1 MARFAP
7 ALLAVFAVAVIAAAL
22 LFTGG
27 PEQARI
33 DARDGERLRDLT
45 RLSES
50 LTCDDRDITLPET
63 LAALPE
69 RFCGNYIPER
79 VTTFDDGDYYA
90 FERLSDTQYRI
101 CAGFEDM
108 ERLEAYSDIPR
119 RFDPDTGCITG
130 DLRR

>member
-1 MARFAP
+1 MTRFAP

-45 RLSES
+45 GLSRD
-50 LTCDDRDITLPET
+50 LTCDDPEITLPQT

-79 VTTFDDGDYYA
+79 VTTFEDGEYYSYD
-90 FERLSDTQYRI
+90 RLSDTQYRI
-101 CAGFEDM
+101 CAAFEDM
-108 ERLEAYSDIPR
+108 ERLETYSDIPR
-119 RFDPDTGCITG
+119 RLDPDTGCITG